1 MALLYANYDPADY
14 TRECQGDKEK
24 VAGKIAGLGK
34 QEGMKLV
41 HEAVIERGKVFEALG
56 TGFL

>member
-1 MALLYANYDPADY
+1 MALLYTNCESTDY

-24 VAGKIAGLGK
+24 VAGLGK
-34 QEGMKLV
+34 QERMKLV
-41 HEAVIERGKVFEALG
+41 HETVIERSKVFEALR

>member
-1 MALLYANYDPADY
+1 MALLYTNYEPPDY

-24 VAGKIAGLGK
+24 VVGLGK
-34 QEGMKLV
+34 QERVELV